1 MCGLAG
7 AILSGRADRA
17 HEALV
22 DQMTRRLEHRGPD
35 AQQVYT
41 DGSVVMG
48 FRRLSIVDPLHGD
61 QPVLS
66 ENEDVVAFCN
76 GEIYNHELLRQELAP
91 RGHRFNSGSDAEVI
105 PHLYEELGDDFV
117 GRLHGKF
124 AVALYD
130 RRARRVVLARDRV
143 GIKPLY
149 YLELDGALYYSS
161 EIKSLLLAPGFT
173 PVVDRGAL
181 DHVLTFKHTL
191 DSETLVAGIR
201 ALRPGCRLSI
211 DLRTGARTIE
221 PYWAMPWE
229 PHRPTPGWD
238 EAQQKVLRLF
248 DRAVAMRLMSD
259 VPLAVALSGGLD
271 SSSVAASVALQSAT
285 PPMTIAV
292 DTGGAVNDVAYARL
306 VADRY
311 KTDHHEVR
319 FAPEDLPGLVRQV
332 MWDAE
337 EFFSVS
343 ELPTYY
349 LGAAAHRFVKVLLC
363 GDGSDEL
370 FGGYSRFQP
379 IGAAPWLPGPVLT
392 WGYVKGLNGC
402 TRRERAQLYSPTQ
415 RPFLGPNSNRWL
427 DEALERSGRPVLDR
441 LLHYEMTQQLPQHQL
456 MRLDKL
462 TMAHSVEARV
472 PFLDADL
479 VSYVARLP
487 SSYKVQ
493 GKREKVL
500 LKRTMAARLPRQ
512 VVERRKYGFS
522 TPVQPI
528 FQGGFRDVC
537 RQAFREHRT
546 TLMQYFDV
554 GRVERLFASVGRGR
568 LSIPE
573 QKLFQV
579 YLFLQWHQLFIE
591 GGAPA
596 ATRPAAAVPAVA

>member
-7 AILSGRADRA
+7 AILAGGADGGC
-17 HEALV
+17 EDLV
-22 DQMTRRLEHRGPD
+22 ERMTQRLRHRGPD
-35 AQQVYT
+35 AQEVYLN
-41 DGSVVMG
+41 GSVAMG

-66 ENEDVVAFCN
+66 ESEDVVAFCN
-76 GEIYNHELLRQELAP
+76 GEIYNHGRLRQELEP

-105 PHLYEELGDDFV
+105 PHLYEEHGDDFV
-117 GRLHGKF
+117 TRLHGKF

-130 RRARRVVLARDRV
+130 RRRRRVVLARDRL

-149 YLELDGALYYSS
+149 YLELDGDLFYAS
-161 EIKSLLLAPGFT
+161 EIKSLLLAPGFS
-173 PVVDRGAL
+173 PAVNRAAL
-181 DHVLTFKHTL
+181 DHVLTFKHTVG
-191 DSETLVAGIR
+191 SETLVTGIR
-201 ALRPGCRLSI
+201 SLPPGSRLTI
-211 DLRTGARTIE
+211 DLASGARRLE
-221 PYWAMPWE
+221 SYWEMPWE

-238 EAQQKVLRLF
+238 EAQQEVLRLF

-259 VPLAVALSGGLD
+259 VPLAVALSGGID
-271 SSSVAASVALQSAT
+271 SSSVTASVALQSAT
-285 PPMTIAV
+285 PPMTFAV
-292 DTGGAVNDVAYARL
+292 DTGGAINDLAFARL
-306 VADRY
+306 VAERY

-319 FAPEDLPGLVRQV
+319 FAPDDLPALVKQV

-349 LGAAAHRFVKVLLC
+349 LGCAAHRFVKVLLC

-379 IGAAPWLPGPVLT
+379 IGALPWLPGPVLS
-392 WGYVKGLNGC
+392 WGYVRGLNGFS
-402 TRRERAQLYSPTQ
+402 RRERRQLYGPAQL
-415 RPFLGPNSNRWL
+415 PFLGPNSNPWL
-427 DEALERSGRPVLDR
+427 VEALGREGRPVLDR

-479 VSYVARLP
+479 VAYVARLP
-487 SSYKVQ
+487 SSYKVR
-493 GKREKVL
+493 GAREKVL
-500 LKRTMAARLPRQ
+500 LKRVMADRLPRS
-512 VVERRKYGFS
+512 VIDRRKYGFS
-522 TPVQPI
+522 TPVKPI
-528 FQGGFRDVC
+528 FQTGFRDVC
-537 RQAFREHRT
+537 RDAFREDRA
-546 TLMQYFDV
+546 TLAEYFDMP
-554 GRVERLFASVGRGR
+554 RVNRLFASVGRGM

-573 QKLFQV
+573 QKLFQI
-579 YLFLQWHQLFIE
+579 YLFLQWHRLFIE

-596 ATRPAAAVPAVA
+596 AMRPSLSALAIA